1 MKAKYILGAI
11 IIIAAG
17 VLGFNAFQ
25 SSITPYVS
33 IDEAVKS
40 GETVQ
45 VKGIRGTS
53 GTFDT
58 EANIFKFTLED
69 EKGKKINVVYDGA
82 KPGNFDQAKEIVCI
96 GEYKNGVFH
105 AKNILVKCP
114 SKYQAME
121 AKA

>member
-1 MKAKYILGAI
+1 MKIKYIIGAI
-11 IIIAAG
+11 VIIAFG
-17 VLGFNAFQ
+17 IYGFNSFK

-33 IDEAVKS
+33 IDDAIAS
-40 GETVQ
+40 GTTVQ
-45 VKGIRGTS
+45 VKGVRGTS
-53 GTFDT
+53 GNFDVK
-58 EANIFKFTLED
+58 ANVFKFTLED

-96 GEYKNGVFH
+96 GEYKDGTFH